1 MKLPALLN
9 SGPGG
14 RARLEGI
21 DELKGVGL
29 ILVILYHSGG
39 VLGLPNRWH
48 GEVGVDIFL
57 LVSGFLCGMGSPTLP
72 ARDFLRRR
80 FLRIYPEYWMALGLF
95 VALAGILLGTVFRW
109 PDLLQDGLGVHA
121 VVSGAYFSDVND
133 SFWFITTI
141 VGLYLVFLAIRRWSD
156 DVLFVLGIGGLST
169 LAAYLPYPGFDHL
182 AGRLPGFFI
191 GVAAGRLALGGEIAF
206 RGGLIFAAGAAAAGW
221 LGLMQSI
228 SLAYPVAALGLAA
241 FVLTARTAVA
251 GTAAGRAGLAPLRWL
266 GVYSYE
272 IYLLHQPLIRN
283 YNPWFYRT
291 ILGREPDFGEL
302 RWGIAI
308 ALIVAVG
315 LGRLIAALNRRP
327 ALRLAGMAAATVAVV
342 AIGAGAGPAIARPIP
357 MHAWAERLHR
367 APARVEF
374 GGWSGPLR
382 MELELPP
389 PGPGPAAPVIVAGA
403 AGEADLLG
411 VLRPDEAHVRLTLDQ
426 WGAHELISPTLMLP
440 KRTTHAVEVF
450 IGSMLP
456 PAGSRFYDTHAALL
470 PWTHRLVVRV
480 DGQVAF
486 DQTIAFVP
494 TTTGAADVGYNGIGG
509 SVTGELYPAR
519 ILAVTPWAPPGWPR

>member
-14 RARLEGI
+14 RARVERI

-57 LVSGFLCGMGSPTLP
+57 LVSGFLCALGSPAGPWTQ
-72 ARDFLRRR
+72 FLRRR

-95 VALAGILLGTVFRW
+95 IALAGTLLGTVYRW

-133 SFWFITTI
+133 SFWFVTTI
-141 VGLYLVFLAIRRWSD
+141 VALYLVYAAIRRWSD
-156 DVLFVLGIGGLST
+156 DVLFVLGLGGLST
-169 LAAYLPYPGFDHL
+169 LVAYLPYPGFDHL

-191 GVAAGRLALGGEIAF
+191 GVAAGRLTRGGDIAF
-206 RGGLIFAAGAAAAGW
+206 RSGWVFAAGAALAGW
-221 LGLMQSI
+221 LGLTQSI

-241 FVLTARTAVA
+241 LVLTGRTAVA
-251 GTAAGRAGLAPLRWL
+251 GTVAGRAGLTPLRWL

-291 ILGREPDFGEL
+291 ILGREPDFGDL
-302 RWGIAI
+302 AWGIAV

-315 LGRLIAALNRRP
+315 LGRSVAALNRRP
-327 ALRLAGMAAATVAVV
+327 ALRWVGVAAAIAAVV
-342 AIGAGAGPAIARPIP
+342 AIGAGAGPAIARQIP
-357 MHAWAERLHR
+357 THALAKRLHQ
-367 APARVEF
+367 APARAEC
-374 GGWSGPLR
+374 GGWSGPLAI
-382 MELELPP
+382 ELELPP
-389 PGPGPAAPVIVAGA
+389 PGPGPSAPLIVAGV

-426 WGAHELISPTLMLP
+426 WGAHELVSPILTLT
-440 KRTTHAVEVF
+440 KRTTHTVEVF

-456 PAGSRFYDTHAALL
+456 PAGSPFYTTHPALL
-470 PWTHRLVVRV
+470 PWTHRLVVRF

-486 DQTIAFVP
+486 DQTITFVP
-494 TTTGAADVGYNGIGG
+494 ATTGPADVGYNGIGG

-519 ILAVTPWAPPGWPR
+519 ILAITPWTPPGWPP